1 MTTFLGRKVKSTYK
15 GITHIKKAVKDLK
28 KIMVEK
34 TVEERPELTIEKL
47 SIKYF
52 NLEAWK

>member
-1 MTTFLGRKVKSTYK
+1 VTTFLGRKVKSTYK